1 MFSILTLV
9 IINVVVIL
17 VLATIVGTI
26 AGEGDAVESFGA
38 GFVTAW
44 VLGSISL
51 TGWFLYVV
59 AHFVAKF
66 W

>member
-1 MFSILTLV
+1 MSILTMV

-17 VLATIVGTI
+17 VLATIIGAV
-26 AGEGDAVESFGA
+26 AGEGDAVDTFGT

-44 VLGSISL
+44 ILGSISL

-59 AHFVAKF
+59 AHFVVKF